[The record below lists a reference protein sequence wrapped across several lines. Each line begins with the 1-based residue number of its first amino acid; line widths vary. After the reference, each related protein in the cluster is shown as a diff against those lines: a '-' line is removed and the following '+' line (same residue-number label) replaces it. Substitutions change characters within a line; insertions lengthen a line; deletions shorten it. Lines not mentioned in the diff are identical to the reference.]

1 MGPAL
6 RRIAARRYETV
17 REKNYNTGLRG
28 VLFERKHFEQ
38 MGSAIWLYGWLV
50 LRQTH
55 QSGDVGWVLG
65 GSPISYGE
73 IEQETGFNRRTL
85 ERWMQILRRQ
95 GYVQTET
102 APGGIVV
109 RITRA
114 KKFAHPPRK
123 VAESVRRCAEAIPQ
137 TSVPSAAQAAFFE
150 FDAAG
155 MGSSSVVGKKEAE
168 IPQQFDHKTPNQSGL
183 WERQNRSNGF
193 HPGPQQNRPHYQSQ
207 NSSYE
212 ARQCQRL
219 LRCEREEAT
228 RRELAVGIGP
238 EVISK

>member
-1 MGPAL
+1 M
-6 RRIAARRYETV
+6 

-65 GSPISYGE
+65 GSPISYRE

-85 ERWMQILRRQ
+85 ERWMQILRLH
-95 GYVQTET
+95 GYVKTVA
-102 APGGIVV
+102 APGGIVM
-109 RITRA
+109 RITKA
-114 KKFAHPPRK
+114 KKFPHPPRK
-123 VAESVRRCAEAIPQ
+123 IAGGVGRWAEAIPQ
-137 TSVPSAAQAAFFE
+137 TRALSPATSAAFE
-150 FDAAG
+150 VDAAG
-155 MGSSSVVGKKEAE
+155 IDSSLVVKEKDREA
-168 IPQQFDHKTPNQSGL
+168 PQQLDHKTPEQSGL
-183 WERQNRSNGF
+183 WEQQNRSNGV
-193 HPGPQQNRPHYQSQ
+193 HPGPQQNRLHYQPQ

-212 ARQCQRL
+212 ARERQRL
-219 LRCEREEAT
+219 LRYEREEAT
-228 RRELAVGIGP
+228 RRELAVGVGP